1 MVDRPVVFSGM
12 KPTGVLHLGNLLGAL
27 RPWVLEQ
34 DQFRN
39 FFCVVDLHALTE
51 AHDPQ
56 DLAHKTRQVA
66 ALYIASGIDPE
77 VSTVL
82 VQSHVPEHS
91 ELAWILGCLTPT
103 GWLERMTQFKDR
115 SRRKDSERL
124 STGLF
129 TYPVLMAADILLYRA
144 NFVPVGEDQ
153 RQHLELTRDLAGRFN
168 RLFGETFVL
177 PESRIGRMGAG
188 GRVMALD
195 DPEVKMSKSADGDV
209 GLIALLDSPKMIRS
223 KLMRAKTDSGK
234 EVDVANAGPGVANLL
249 DIYRG
254 LTSCTTEQLVS
265 EFAGAGYGDLKRK
278 VADVVVDTLTPIQMR
293 YQELMG
299 DPVHIDDILANG
311 ASRAR
316 EIAGA
321 TMAEVRER
329 VGLLSS
335 RQPLGET

>member
-39 FFCVVDLHALTE
+39 YFCVVDLHALTE
-51 AHDPQ
+51 AHDPRE
-56 DLAHKTRQVA
+56 LADQTRQVA
-66 ALYIASGIDPE
+66 ALYVASGIDPE
-77 VSTVL
+77 VSTLL
-82 VQSHVPEHS
+82 VQSHVREHS

-115 SRRKDSERL
+115 SRRQDAERI

-153 RQHLELTRDLAGRFN
+153 RQHLELTRNLAARFN

-177 PESRIGRMGAG
+177 PEPRIGRMGAG

-195 DPEVKMSKSADGDV
+195 DPETKMSKSAAGDA
-209 GLIALLDSPKMIRS
+209 GLIALLDSPQQIRS
-223 KLMRAKTDSGK
+223 KLMRAKTDGGT
-234 EVDVANAGPGVANLL
+234 EVDVDHAESGVANLL

-254 LTSCTTEQLVS
+254 LTACTTEQLAA
-265 EFAGAGYGDLKRK
+265 EFAGVGYGQLKST
-278 VADVVVDTLTPIQMR
+278 VADAVVATLTPIQAR

-299 DPVHIDDILANG
+299 EPGHIDSILASG
-311 ASRAR
+311 ADRAR
-316 EIAGA
+316 TVAGQ

-329 VGLLSS
+329 VGLLPAASIC
-335 RQPLGET
+335 